1 MTSVER
7 TFEYVSLP
15 SEEKSDLKLTEK
27 SLKKSLTPPKDWPQ
41 SGEILFDNVSFSY
54 DKNLPNVLS
63 SLSFKINAG
72 EKIGIVGRTGA
83 GKSSIIQTLFRMA
96 EPDGT
101 LLIDNVNIK
110 EISLYN
116 LRNKIAIIP
125 VNSISMI
132 VYIYFV

>member
-7 TFEYVSLP
+7 AFEYVSLP
-15 SEEKSDLKLTEK
+15 SEDKSDLKSTEK
-27 SLKKSLTPPKDWPQ
+27 SSKKPFTTPEDWPQ

-54 DKNLPNVLS
+54 DKNLPNVLR
-63 SLSFKINAG
+63 SLSFRINAG

-101 LLIDNVNIK
+101 LLIDNVNIRGGN
-110 EISLYN
+110 I
-116 LRNKIAIIP
+116 KIKK
-125 VNSISMI
+125 
-132 VYIYFV
+132 